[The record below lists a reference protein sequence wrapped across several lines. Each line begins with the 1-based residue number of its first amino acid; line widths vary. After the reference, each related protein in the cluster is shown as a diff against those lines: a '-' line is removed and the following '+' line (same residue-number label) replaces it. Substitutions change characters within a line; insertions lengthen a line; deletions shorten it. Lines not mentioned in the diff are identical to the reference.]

1 MNNVIIT
8 AGKEELC
15 NMLNVSSKALQHI
28 ITRKQ
33 LEDRLNKAGYKLIKE
48 YKVGRYKAYD
58 IEIVGISEWAKLQLS
73 HNIKKEKQH
82 TLYSFIR
89 LTNMQEPR
97 SKLIKDNDIDISN
110 STAGHY
116 DKILEGEN
124 AMKFDKYVYYKTN
137 KEGLWEEIT
146 IDYYKAFW
154 VELREY
160 KYIVSTY
167 RQRLKKQEISQDT
180 YDLVI
185 SNLYDTIERFKG
197 YMVVKFKTYK
207 EAENTKKVL
216 DMIRDRNIIKNT
228 GVDQ

>member
-1 MNNVIIT
+1 MNNIVIT

-33 LEDRLNKAGYKLIKE
+33 LEDRLNKAGYKLVKE
-48 YKVGRYKAYD
+48 YKVGRCKAYD
-58 IEIVGISEWAKLQLS
+58 IEIVGLSEWAKLQLL
-73 HNIKKEKQH
+73 HNIKKDKQH
-82 TLYSFIR
+82 TIYSFVR

-97 SKLIKDNDIDISN
+97 SKLLKDNDINISN
-110 STAGHY
+110 ATAGHY
-116 DKILEGEN
+116 DKILEDEN
-124 AMKFDKYVYYKTN
+124 AMQFDKYVYYKTN

-146 IDYYKAFW
+146 RDYYTAFW

-167 RQRLKKQEISQDT
+167 RQRLKKQEITQDT
-180 YDLVI
+180 YDLVV

-216 DMIRDRNIIKNT
+216 DMIRDRNIIKN
-228 GVDQ
+228 